1 MKTKSKLVY
10 KSPEMKTFEICEVVH
25 PGTLEQYNRLI
36 GHIFEYEWGF
46 EWELTTNRRSG
57 SCFPSKAQALRGLK
71 TAYRRNPI

>member
-1 MKTKSKLVY
+1 MKTKSKLIS
-10 KSPEMKTFEICEVVH
+10 KSDKMKIFEICEVVH

-36 GHIFEYEWGF
+36 GHIMEYEWGF
-46 EWELTTNRRSG
+46 EWEISSDRRSG

>member
-1 MKTKSKLVY
+1 MKTKSKLIS
-10 KSPEMKTFEICEVVH
+10 KSDKMKIFEISEVVH

-36 GHIFEYEWGF
+36 GYIMQYEWGF
-46 EWELTTNRRSG
+46 QWELTSDRRSG